1 MPLIS
6 YFPSAGGGG
15 EFKSAT
21 GTISTGNI
29 SPRNVLT
36 VTGLEFKPVAVF
48 IYREFGSNDSD
59 VRMAFASDDVSKYI
73 IRVLTDVSSHAFTE
87 GGFSVTIG
95 ESWGWKSTVHRWYA
109 YSIA

>member
-48 IYREFGSNDSD
+48 IYRESGIDESD
-59 VRMAFASDDVSKYI
+59 VRMAFVSDDASKYFMKDMK
-73 IRVLTDVSSHAFTE
+73 DVSSHTFSD

-95 ESWGWKSTVHRWYA
+95 KPWGWKSTVHRWYA
-109 YSIA
+109 YYIA